1 MEKRQDINMVELQG
15 VVGTVRMGE
24 IGNGRYVRFS
34 LATNHA
40 YMTEDG
46 TPVIETTW
54 HKCLAFE
61 DKCGCSLDGIVKGA
75 AVHLHGRLRCYRY
88 VDINNTGRSEVE
100 IVVNTLETL

>member
-1 MEKRQDINMVELQG
+1 MEKRQDINRVELQG
-15 VVGTVRMGE
+15 VVGSVQMREVGD
-24 IGNGRYVRFS
+24 GRYVRFS
-34 LATNHA
+34 VATNHA
-40 YMTEDG
+40 FKLGDG

>member
-1 MEKRQDINMVELQG
+1 MEKKQSINRVELQG

-24 IGNGRYVRFS
+24 IGSGRYVRFS

-40 YMTEDG
+40 YRTEDG

-61 DKCGCSLDGIVKGA
+61 GKCGRSLDGIVKGA
-75 AVHLHGRLRCYRY
+75 AVHLHGRLRCSRY
-88 VDINNTGRSEVE
+88 VDIDNNEGSEVE
-100 IVVNTLETL
+100 IVVKTLEVL